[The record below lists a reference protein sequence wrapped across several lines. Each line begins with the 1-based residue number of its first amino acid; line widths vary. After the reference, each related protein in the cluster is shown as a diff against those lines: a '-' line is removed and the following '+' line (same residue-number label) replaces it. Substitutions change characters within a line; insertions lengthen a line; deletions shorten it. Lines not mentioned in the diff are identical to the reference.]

1 MSEQG
6 LICDWH
12 DKYRSLWGH
21 QPIRFGHR
29 LHTLDLFSADGLAG
43 LIESYPREHFSIVQ
57 TSDNTQRRLWREG
70 ELGGLA
76 GREVIEAIGRGRLW
90 LNMRRLGEVD
100 GRYARLLEQLFDEMR
115 QLAPGFVTLQRG
127 CGLLISSPRSQ
138 VHYHADLPGQA
149 LLQIAGRKRLYLYP
163 AEEPFISR
171 ELLERIAVFDL
182 ELDIPYHSWFDE
194 YALTYDLEPGQM
206 VYWPTNAPHRVEN
219 QDCLNISLTVD
230 FLTDSIRRAQ
240 IVSLANGLLRH
251 RFGWRPRSR
260 SIQGPSYWAKAVLQ
274 KGLRNSSWIRR
285 ARLERRA
292 VEFRLDRAAPG
303 AVVDL
308 IT

>member
-1 MSEQG
+1 MGEQG
-6 LICDWH
+6 LICGWH

-21 QPIRFGHR
+21 QPIQFGHR
-29 LHTLDLFSADGLAG
+29 LHKLDLFGTDGLAS

-70 ELGGLA
+70 ELGGLS
-76 GREVIEAIGRGRLW
+76 GREVIEAIERGRLW
-90 LNMRRLGEVD
+90 LNMRRLNEVD

-149 LLQIAGRKRLYLYP
+149 LLQIAGRKRLSLYP

-182 ELDIPYHSWFDE
+182 ETDIPYHSWFDE

-230 FLTDSIRRAQ
+230 FLTESIRRAQ

-251 RFGWRPRSR
+251 RFGWQPRSR

-274 KGLRNSSWIRR
+274 KVLRNGSWIRQ
-285 ARLERRA
+285 ARLARKA

>member
-1 MSEQG
+1 MGEQG
-6 LICDWH
+6 LIRGWH

-21 QPIRFGHR
+21 QPIRFGHQ
-29 LHTLDLFSADGLAG
+29 LHKLDLFGADGLAS
-43 LIESYPREHFSIVQ
+43 LIESYPRRHFSIIQ

-70 ELGGLA
+70 ELGGLS

-90 LNMRRLGEVD
+90 LNMRRLNEVD
-100 GRYARLLEQLFDEMR
+100 GRYARLLEQLLDEMR
-115 QLAPGFVTLQRG
+115 QLAPDFVTLRRG

-163 AEEPFISR
+163 AEEPFISC

-182 ELDIPYHSWFDE
+182 EIDIPYHSWFDE

-219 QDCLNISLTVD
+219 QDCLNISLTID
-230 FLTDSIRRAQ
+230 FLTEPILRAQ
-240 IVSLANGLLRH
+240 IVTLANGLLRH

-274 KGLRNSSWIRR
+274 KALCNGSWIRQ
-285 ARLERRA
+285 ARLARRA

>member
-1 MSEQG
+1 MGEQG
-6 LICDWH
+6 LICGWH

-21 QPIRFGHR
+21 QPIQFGHR
-29 LHTLDLFSADGLAG
+29 LHKLDLFGTDGLAS

-70 ELGGLA
+70 ELGGLS
-76 GREVIEAIGRGRLW
+76 GREVIEAIERGRLW
-90 LNMRRLGEVD
+90 LNMRRLNEVD

-149 LLQIAGRKRLYLYP
+149 LLQIDGRKRLYLYP

-182 ELDIPYHSWFDE
+182 EVDIPYHSWFDE
-194 YALTYDLEPGQM
+194 YA
-206 VYWPTNAPHRVEN
+206 R
-219 QDCLNISLTVD
+219 TV
-230 FLTDSIRRAQ
+230 RRQ
-240 IVSLANGLLRH
+240 RI
-251 RFGWRPRSR
+251 
-260 SIQGPSYWAKAVLQ
+260 
-274 KGLRNSSWIRR
+274 
-285 ARLERRA
+285 
-292 VEFRLDRAAPG
+292 
-303 AVVDL
+303 
-308 IT
+308 

>member
-1 MSEQG
+1 MVPEM
-6 LICDWH
+6 L
-12 DKYRSLWGH
+12 
-21 QPIRFGHR
+21 
-29 LHTLDLFSADGLAG
+29 
-43 LIESYPREHFSIVQ
+43 
-57 TSDNTQRRLWREG
+57 RRLLLVVWSHRTFASLSRLTFG
-70 ELGGLA
+70 STGAILMFH
-76 GREVIEAIGRGRLW
+76 EVQE
-90 LNMRRLGEVD
+90 D
-100 GRYARLLEQLFDEMR
+100 PDE
-115 QLAPGFVTLQRG
+115 
-127 CGLLISSPRSQ
+127 
-138 VHYHADLPGQA
+138 A
-149 LLQIAGRKRLYLYP
+149 LLQIAD
-163 AEEPFISR
+163 
-171 ELLERIAVFDL
+171 FDL
-182 ELDIPYHSWFDE
+182 ELDIPHHSWFDE

-230 FLTDSIRRAQ
+230 FLTESIRRAQ

-251 RFGWRPRSR
+251 RFGWRPCSR

-292 VEFRLDRAAPG
+292 VEFRLDRTAPG

>member
-1 MSEQG
+1 MGEQG
-6 LICDWH
+6 LICGWRDQ
-12 DKYRSLWGH
+12 YRSLWGD
-21 QPIRFGHR
+21 QPIQFGHQ
-29 LHTLDLFSADGLAG
+29 LHKLDLFGVDGLAS
-43 LIESYPREHFSIVQ
+43 LIENYPREHFSIVQ

-251 RFGWRPRSR
+251 RFGWRPCSR

-292 VEFRLDRAAPG
+292 VEFRLDRTAPG

>member
-1 MSEQG
+1 
-6 LICDWH
+6 
-12 DKYRSLWGH
+12 
-21 QPIRFGHR
+21 
-29 LHTLDLFSADGLAG
+29 
-43 LIESYPREHFSIVQ
+43 
-57 TSDNTQRRLWREG
+57 
-70 ELGGLA
+70 
-76 GREVIEAIGRGRLW
+76 
-90 LNMRRLGEVD
+90 
-100 GRYARLLEQLFDEMR
+100 MR

-163 AEEPFISR
+163 AEAPFISR
-171 ELLERIAVFDL
+171 ELLEKIAVFDL
-182 ELDIPYHSWFDE
+182 ELDIPYQSWFDE
-194 YALTYDLEPGQM
+194 YALTYDLEPGQI

-219 QDCLNISLTVD
+219 QDCLNISLTLD
-230 FLTDSIRRAQ
+230 FLTDPIRRAQ

-251 RFGWRPRSR
+251 RFGWQPRSR

-274 KGLRNSSWIRR
+274 KALRNSSWIRQ
-285 ARLERRA
+285 ARLAHRA

-308 IT
+308 ST

>member
-1 MSEQG
+1 MGEQG
-6 LICDWH
+6 LICGWRDQ
-12 DKYRSLWGH
+12 YRSLWGH
-21 QPIRFGHR
+21 QPIRFGHQ
-29 LHTLDLFSADGLAG
+29 LHKLDLFGVDGLAS

-57 TSDNTQRRLWREG
+57 TSDSTQRRLWREG
-70 ELGGLA
+70 ELGGLS

-90 LNMRRLGEVD
+90 LNISRLNEVD

-115 QLAPGFVTLQRG
+115 ELAPGFVTMQRG

-149 LLQIAGRKRLYLYP
+149 LLQIAGRKRLSLYP

-182 ELDIPYHSWFDE
+182 ETDIPYYSWFDE
-194 YALTYDLEPGQM
+194 YARTYDLEPGQM

-230 FLTDSIRRAQ
+230 FLTESIRRAQ

-251 RFGWRPRSR
+251 RFGWQPRSR

-274 KGLRNSSWIRR
+274 KVLRNGSWIRQ
-285 ARLERRA
+285 ARLARKA
-292 VEFRLDRAAPG
+292 VEFRLDRAAPD

>member
-1 MSEQG
+1 M
-6 LICDWH
+6 
-12 DKYRSLWGH
+12 
-21 QPIRFGHR
+21 
-29 LHTLDLFSADGLAG
+29 
-43 LIESYPREHFSIVQ
+43 
-57 TSDNTQRRLWREG
+57 
-70 ELGGLA
+70 
-76 GREVIEAIGRGRLW
+76 IEAIGRGRLW

-171 ELLERIAVFDL
+171 ELLERIAVFDR
-182 ELDIPYHSWFDE
+182 ELDIPYHILFYE
-194 YALTYDLEPGQM
+194 YALKYDLGPGQM

>member
-1 MSEQG
+1 MGEQG
-6 LICDWH
+6 LICGWRDQ
-12 DKYRSLWGH
+12 YRSLWGH
-21 QPIRFGHR
+21 QPIRFGHQ
-29 LHTLDLFSADGLAG
+29 LHKLDLFGVDGLAS

-57 TSDNTQRRLWREG
+57 TSDSTQRRLWREG
-70 ELGGLA
+70 ELGGLS

-90 LNMRRLGEVD
+90 LNMRRLNEVD

-115 QLAPGFVTLQRG
+115 ELAPGFVTLQRG

-149 LLQIAGRKRLYLYP
+149 LLQIAGRKRLSLYP

-182 ELDIPYHSWFDE
+182 ETDIPYYSWFDE
-194 YALTYDLEPGQM
+194 YARTYDLEPGQM

-230 FLTDSIRRAQ
+230 FLTESIRRAQ

-251 RFGWRPRSR
+251 RFGWQPRSR

-274 KGLRNSSWIRR
+274 KVLRNGSWIRQ
-285 ARLERRA
+285 ARLARKA
-292 VEFRLDRAAPG
+292 VEFRLDRAAPD